1 MTKPLSDMTLE
12 ELWHLFPIFLVPPK
26 EEWKEW
32 YQEEKQALL
41 RLFSKGEISCIS
53 HIGSTAIPDIWAK
66 NIVDILLEVPETAD
80 LQYFKKQLLN
90 AGYLL
95 MSEDG
100 NQMSFNK
107 GYTEAG
113 FAKKVFHLHLRYQG
127 DHDEL
132 YFRDYLKEHPEVAK
146 DYERLKLA
154 LWKVYE
160 HNRDA
165 YTDAKTDFIKKYTQQ
180 AKKDYKGRY

>member
-32 YQEEKQALL
+32 YQEEEQVLL
-41 RLFSKGEISCIS
+41 RLFSKGEISSIS
-53 HIGSTAIPDIWAK
+53 HIGSTAIPDTWAK

-80 LQYFKKQLLN
+80 VQSVKTQLLD

-100 NQMSFNK
+100 NQCPSIR
-107 GYTEAG
+107 
-113 FAKKVFHLHLRYQG
+113 VIQ
-127 DHDEL
+127 
-132 YFRDYLKEHPEVAK
+132 
-146 DYERLKLA
+146 KLV
-154 LWKVYE
+154 LPRKF
-160 HNRDA
+160 
-165 YTDAKTDFIKKYTQQ
+165 FIFTYVIRVTMMNFILEIT
-180 AKKDYKGRY
+180 